1 MGVLGWGSTAP
12 WLRRILGS
20 YGRADLG
27 STMREADRSRPKL
40 PGNRVRL
47 PGGATSTHDGE
58 APVHL
63 DAAPSLRLTRPSG
76 SPDTHFPVDPAAYL
90 QVRAPEWMEYERQER
105 VCLVVSAAGRL
116 NVYVDRTCAPV
127 MAALERTP

>member
-12 WLRRILGS
+12 WLRRILGN

-27 STMREADRSRPKL
+27 SMTQEADRSRPTL
-40 PGNRVRL
+40 PGNSVRM
-47 PGGATSTHDGE
+47 PGGATPTRDSE
-58 APVHL
+58 PPVYL
-63 DAAPSLRLTRPSG
+63 DAAPSLRLTRPSA

-105 VCLVVSAAGRL
+105 VCLVVSATGRL

>member
-1 MGVLGWGSTAP
+1 MGVIGWGSTAP
-12 WLRRILGS
+12 WLRRILGN
-20 YGRADLG
+20 YGRADLE
-27 STMREADRSRPKL
+27 SMRQEADRSRPKL
-40 PGNRVRL
+40 PGNSVRM
-47 PGGATSTHDGE
+47 PGGATPTRDSEPPVYLDG
-58 APVHL
+58 
-63 DAAPSLRLTRPSG
+63 APSLRLTRPSA

-105 VCLVVSAAGRL
+105 VCLVVSATGRL

>member
-20 YGRADLG
+20 YGRGDLG
-27 STMREADRSRPKL
+27 STTREADRSRPKL
-40 PGNRVRL
+40 PGNCVRL

-58 APVHL
+58 PLVHF
-63 DAAPSLRLTRPSG
+63 AAPSLRLTRPSA

-105 VCLVVSAAGRL
+105 VCLVVSATGRL

>member
-12 WLRRILGS
+12 WLRRILGT

-27 STMREADRSRPKL
+27 SVTRDAERSRPKL

-58 APVHL
+58 PAVHL
-63 DAAPSLRLTRPSG
+63 DAAPSLRLTRPSA

-105 VCLVVSAAGRL
+105 VCLVVSVTGRL